1 MVIDMLQRVGA
12 ESSRPE
18 GLEAEYGLRE
28 EGYRLS
34 PAQAQ
39 AILDMRLHRLT
50 GLEQRKIISEY
61 QEVINFIL
69 SLLEILTNP
78 ERLMAVIREE
88 LVEMREQYGNPRR
101 TEIQDNHVNLRLE
114 DLIQE
119 ENVVVTLSHSGYA
132 KVQALDAYRSQKR
145 GGKGK
150 SATTM
155 KEEDFID
162 KLFIANTHDTL
173 LCFSSQGKVYWKK
186 VYELPQGSRTARG
199 KPIVNLLPLEEGER
213 INAVLPTREFEE
225 GKYVFMVTAS
235 GIVKKTSLA
244 DFSRPRPSGI
254 IALDLRRG
262 DQLVGVDLTDG
273 EQEIMLFSSG
283 GKVIRFSEQDVR
295 PMGRTARGVKGM
307 GLSPEH
313 RVIALIIAGSGAIL
327 TATELGYGKRTS
339 IAGYRLQGRGGR
351 GIISIRTT
359 PRNGQVVG
367 AVQVEEEDEI
377 VLITNEGTL
386 IRTPVCDISLM
397 GRNTQGVRLINLEG
411 ERLVGID
418 RIVEDGEAAI

>member
-1 MVIDMLQRVGA
+1 MLQRVGA
-12 ESSRPE
+12 ESSRLE

-28 EGYRLS
+28 AGYQLS

-50 GLEQRKIISEY
+50 GLEQSKIIAEY
-61 QEVINFIL
+61 QQIIDYIL
-69 SLLEILTNP
+69 SLLEILANP

-88 LVEMREQYGNPRR
+88 LVEMREQYGDPRR

-132 KVQALDAYRSQKR
+132 KAQALDAYRSQRR

-186 VYELPQGSRTARG
+186 VYELPQGARAARG

-244 DFSRPRPSGI
+244 HFSRPRPSGI
-254 IALDLRRG
+254 IALDLREG

-273 EQEIMLFSSG
+273 EREIMLFSSG
-283 GKVIRFSEQDVR
+283 GKVIRFSERDVR
-295 PMGRTARGVKGM
+295 PMGRTAYGVKGM
-307 GLSPEH
+307 ELSSEH
-313 RVIALIIAGSGAIL
+313 KVIALIIAGSGTIL
-327 TATELGYGKRTS
+327 TATELGYGKRTP
-339 IAGYRLQGRGGR
+339 IAEYRLQGRGGR

-386 IRTPVCDISLM
+386 IRTPVRDISRM
-397 GRNTQGVRLINLEG
+397 GRNTQGVKLINLLEG